1 LLKLIQTNGDW
12 SMAQR
17 LVIIGAGF
25 AGMYAALSA
34 ARLRDVSRV
43 SVRDLEIALVAP
55 EPKLVVR
62 PRLYEPNPERLTAP
76 LRDVLAAIEVGYVRG
91 TVETIDTHGRHI
103 EVVMPTERRRILPY
117 DRLVLATGSRLYRP
131 AIPGLADHGFSVDQL
146 EDAIA
151 LDRHL
156 HRLAGRPTSDRRN
169 TVVIVG
175 GGFTGI
181 EVATEMPTRLRNILG
196 QDAKIRAVVIERH
209 AEIAHGMSVEART
222 VIQRALSDFG
232 IETHLGVQVTE
243 LDETGLTLSDGA
255 RIESETVIWVG
266 GLRAAPLTALIP
278 GERDELGRLLVDRDL
293 RAPKAPG
300 VFAAGDACKA
310 ACDDLGNYTLMTGQH
325 AARLGAFAGNNAVAE
340 LLGLPTRHY
349 HQKTYVTCLDLGEAG
364 ALFTRGW
371 NRTVELV
378 GEEAKKLKR
387 QINTI
392 WIYPP
397 PPTRAAALASADP
410 ERVIDL

>member
-1 LLKLIQTNGDW
+1 
-12 SMAQR
+12 MAQR
-17 LVIIGAGF
+17 VVIVGAGF

-34 ARLRDVSRV
+34 ARLRDASRV

-55 EPKLVVR
+55 EPELVVR
-62 PRLYEPNPERLTAP
+62 PRLYEPNPKGVTAP
-76 LRDVLAAIEVGYVRG
+76 LGDLLRAVDVGYVRG
-91 TVETIDTHGRHI
+91 FVNTIDTDGRAI
-103 EVVMPTERRRILPY
+103 EIVGKNDARRMMTY
-117 DRLVLATGSRLYRP
+117 DRLVLATGSRLFRP
-131 AIPGLADHGFSVDQL
+131 NIPGLAEHAFSVDQL
-146 EDAIA
+146 EDAVA

-156 HRLAGRPTSDRRN
+156 HGLATRPLSEARN
-169 TVVIVG
+169 TVVVAG
-175 GGFTGI
+175 GGLTGI
-181 EVATEMPTRLRNILG
+181 EVATEMPGRLRKILG
-196 QDAKIRAVVIERH
+196 ENAKIQVIIVERNTAIGPSMTAEARAVVEK
-209 AEIAHGMSVEART
+209 
-222 VIQRALSDFG
+222 ALHDFG
-232 IETHLGVQVTE
+232 ISTRLGASISTF
-243 LDETGLTLSDGA
+243 DEAGLTLSSGA
-255 RIESETVIWVG
+255 RIESATVIWVG
-266 GLRAAPLTALIP
+266 GLRAAPLTGEIQ

-293 RAPKAPG
+293 RVPRAPG
-300 VFAAGDACKA
+300 VFAAGDVCKA

-340 LLGLPTRHY
+340 LLGLPMRPY